1 MTDYKKELASEN
13 KTKPALLAVRL
24 PEEELAAIEQKAADL
39 DLKKST
45 YVRLVLREK
54 RVMLVSKD
62 DYKAEEE
69 AQHQLLESI
78 LHELRRIGEV
88 NPKLNFGTGSAANL
102 EEKLNEIKDD
112 LVAVSA
118 LQLAL
123 LTPADD
129 E

>member
-1 MTDYKKELASEN
+1 MTTYKKELANEN

-24 PEEELAAIEQKAADL
+24 PEEELAAIEEKAADL

-54 RVMLVSKD
+54 QVVLVSKD

-69 AQHQLLESI
+69 AQHQMLESI

-88 NPKLNFGTGSAANL
+88 NPSLTFGTGSAASL
-102 EEKLNEIKDD
+102 EEKLSEIKKQ
-112 LVAVSA
+112 LAAVSSQ
-118 LQLAL
+118 QLAL
-123 LTPADD
+123 LTPVDD

>member
-1 MTDYKKELASEN
+1 MTEYKKELASEN

-24 PEEELAAIEQKAADL
+24 PEEELTAIEQKAADL

-88 NPKLNFGTGSAANL
+88 NPKLKFGSGSAANL
-102 EEKLNEIKDD
+102 EEKLNEIIKQ
-112 LVAVSA
+112 LATVSA
-118 LQLAL
+118 QQLAL
-123 LTPADD
+123 LTPTDD

>member
-1 MTDYKKELASEN
+1 MTDYKKELANEN

-24 PEEELAAIEQKAADL
+24 PEEELAAIEEKAADL

-54 RVMLVSKD
+54 RVVLVSKA

-69 AQHQLLESI
+69 AQHQMLEAI

-88 NPKLNFGTGSAANL
+88 NPKLTFGTGSAAQL
-102 EEKLNEIKDD
+102 EEKLTEIKKQ
-112 LVAVSA
+112 LAAVSA
-118 LQLAL
+118 QQLAL

>member
-1 MTDYKKELASEN
+1 MTEYKKELANEN

-24 PEEELAAIEQKAADL
+24 PEEELAAIEEKAADL

-54 RVMLVSKD
+54 RVVLVSKD

-69 AQHQLLESI
+69 AQHQMLESI

-88 NPKLNFGTGSAANL
+88 NASLTFGTGSAASL
-102 EEKLNEIKDD
+102 EEKLTEIKKQ

-118 LQLAL
+118 QQLAL

>member
-1 MTDYKKELASEN
+1 MTDYKKELANEN

-24 PEEELAAIEQKAADL
+24 PEEELAAIEKKAADL

-54 RVMLVSKD
+54 RVVLVSKD

-69 AQHQLLESI
+69 AQHQMLKSI
-78 LHELRRIGEV
+78 LHELRRVGEV
-88 NPKLNFGTGSAANL
+88 NPKLNFGTGSATSL
-102 EEKLNEIKDD
+102 EEKLNEIKKQ

-118 LQLAL
+118 QQLAL

>member
-1 MTDYKKELASEN
+1 MTTYKKELANEN
-13 KTKPALLAVRL
+13 KVQPALLAVRL
-24 PEEELAAIEQKAADL
+24 PEEELAAIEEKAADL

-54 RVMLVSKD
+54 RVVLVSKD

-69 AQHQLLESI
+69 AQHQMLESI

-88 NPKLNFGTGSAANL
+88 NSSLTFGTGSAASL
-102 EEKLNEIKDD
+102 EEKLNEIKKQ

-118 LQLAL
+118 QQLAL